1 MKSFADI
8 SLRWQML
15 LAPLLLILAVLAIEA
30 VNYRQQ
36 TAVDSATTRLFDDTV
51 RRLTALDEA
60 DAFALEINGRMFRA
74 MTLVQNGAPPK
85 MVRTLVDSLPGD
97 LDKLGAELAAVARRA
112 GDSGHGAE
120 AGKLAEL
127 AGKYRK
133 SGGEFCKILF
143 VDPSVAVDYATSAGV
158 FFQDLHATLRTLSK
172 SYDEASAAEFAGMK
186 AGAASAMRLSAIGG
200 LLAVVGGLA
209 ASLWL
214 ARSLTAPLVDLTR
227 VVAALA
233 RADWSVTVPYASR
246 GDEVGRMARAVNVFR
261 DNGLENERL
270 KRIEEEGR
278 RRAAAQQTAE
288 LERDRTEQARIARE
302 AERAKVVSG
311 ITERFDAA
319 AHEVLGSFATAF
331 ANLQETA
338 ATMGSAAGATRVSA
352 DGVSQAAVE
361 ASNNVQTIAAS
372 IEELG
377 ESIAEISEQV
387 SASSAMAA
395 AATRDADKL
404 NDTLQS
410 VNAAAKEIGSVLDF
424 IKSVASRTSL
434 LALNA
439 TIEAAR
445 AGHAG
450 RGFAVVANE
459 VKALATQT
467 KQATDGVTSKVER
480 IQTLSGDAAVGVT
493 AIAGTIHSLNTS
505 SASIAG
511 AVASQSAAMRDISQ
525 SVQAAADFTRR
536 VSDQIKG
543 VQGTATETEQA
554 ADGVLHAS
562 ADLARQTDLLEAEVS
577 GFLDKVHPKA
587 GASRA
592 LDTAVHDRRAA
603 V

>member
-1 MKSFADI
+1 MKSIGDI

-15 LAPLLLILAVLAIEA
+15 LAPLLLILAILVIEA

-36 TAVDSATTRLFDDTV
+36 TRVDTATTRLFNETV

-60 DAFALEINGRMFRA
+60 DAFALDINGRMFRA

-85 MVRTLVDSLPGD
+85 IVRSLVDSLPID
-97 LDKLGAELAAVARRA
+97 LDKLGDELAAVAQRA
-112 GDSGHGAE
+112 GESGHSAE
-120 AGKLAEL
+120 AAKLTDL
-127 AGKYRK
+127 AAKYRK
-133 SGGEFCKILF
+133 SGSEFSKVLF

-158 FFQDLHATLRTLSK
+158 FFQDLHGILKTLSK

-186 AGAASAMRLSAIGG
+186 AGAAGAMRLSAVGC

-209 ASLWL
+209 VSLWL
-214 ARSLTAPLVDLTR
+214 ARSLTAPLVELTR
-227 VVAALA
+227 VVVALA

-261 DNGLENERL
+261 DNGVENERL

-278 RRAAAQQTAE
+278 RRAVAQQAAE
-288 LERDRTEQARIARE
+288 LERDRAEQARMARE
-302 AERAKVVSG
+302 TERARALSDT
-311 ITERFDAA
+311 TERFDAT
-319 AHEVLGSFATAF
+319 AHKVLGSFANAF
-331 ANLQETA
+331 ATLQATA
-338 ATMGSAAGATRVSA
+338 ATMGSSADAMRTRA

-361 ASNNVQTIAAS
+361 ASNNMQTIAAS

-387 SASSAMAA
+387 SASSTMAA

-404 NDTLQS
+404 NITLQS
-410 VNAAAKEIGSVLDF
+410 VNSAAIEIGSVLDF

-445 AGHAG
+445 AGPAG

-480 IQTLSGDAAVGVT
+480 IQTLSGDAAGAVT
-493 AIAGTIHSLNTS
+493 SIAETIRSLNSS
-505 SASIAG
+505 SASISS
-511 AVASQSAAMRDISQ
+511 AVSSQTAATRDISKTVQ
-525 SVQAAADFTRR
+525 SAADFTRR
-536 VSDQIKG
+536 VSDQIQE
-543 VQGTATETEQA
+543 VQGTAAETEQA

-562 ADLARQTDLLEAEVS
+562 ADLAHKTELLEAEVS
-577 GFLDKVHPKA
+577 GFLNAVHPKA
-587 GASRA
+587 VVQETELMIG
-592 LDTAVHDRRAA
+592 DRRAA
-603 V
+603 G